1 MSGLFQQLPFYG
13 YLMLWTG
20 YNLSEFSQGSYVGT
34 LVFSVR
40 MLIGSENI
48 SSSENFKVPVLS
60 GSPFWDHNV

>member
-1 MSGLFQQLPFYG
+1 MSGLFQQLPFYD

-20 YNLSEFSQGSYVGT
+20 YNLSEVSQGSYVRT
-34 LVFSVR
+34 LVFSVG

-48 SSSENFKVPVLS
+48 SSRENYEVTVSS

>member
-20 YNLSEFSQGSYVGT
+20 YNLSEFSQGSYVGA
-34 LVFSVR
+34 LVFSVG

-48 SSSENFKVPVLS
+48 SSRENYKVTVSS
-60 GSPFWDHNV
+60 GSPSGDHNV